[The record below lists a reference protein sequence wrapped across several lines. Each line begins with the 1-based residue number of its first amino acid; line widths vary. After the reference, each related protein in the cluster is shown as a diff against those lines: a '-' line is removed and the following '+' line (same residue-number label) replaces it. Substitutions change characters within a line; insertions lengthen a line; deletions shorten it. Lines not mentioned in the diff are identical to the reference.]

1 MAEKKS
7 KEAQEEENINL
18 ALDLAGK
25 IFKIV
30 KDPRF
35 LELEPEIRH
44 KVLVNKYQN
53 FANAYPVILR
63 FIARDVKYQEK
74 AFRRFLEGLR
84 RDPGKGMD
92 GFIEHQANYAKYL
105 YMEDA
110 RANGT
115 HWNMS
120 KANTIWKIEYEHMKK
135 FLKKIK
141 DDEAKAK
148 NEFEEESKKHLTQK
162 RSEFLK
168 FLEENSESS
177 LATGEETEGENL
189 EQYERAALGLPPKSL
204 GDVEIDKLST
214 ADLAEYISHL
224 EEYQKDLSKE
234 VTELDQK
241 IQDLE
246 KQTPVAKTSAST
258 QSDKTLN
265 TKSVVLDSEW
275 LEGTAAA
282 KPRTSQGS
290 TPKPTNRVK
299 KVPRVLRVPQEK
311 QTQREA
317 IEEID
322 RLAREIEGPKEKNKK
337 K

>member
-1 MAEKKS
+1 
-7 KEAQEEENINL
+7 
-18 ALDLAGK
+18 
-25 IFKIV
+25 
-30 KDPRF
+30 
-35 LELEPEIRH
+35 
-44 KVLVNKYQN
+44 
-53 FANAYPVILR
+53 
-63 FIARDVKYQEK
+63 
-74 AFRRFLEGLR
+74 
-84 RDPGKGMD
+84 
-92 GFIEHQANYAKYL
+92 
-105 YMEDA
+105 
-110 RANGT
+110 
-115 HWNMS
+115 
-120 KANTIWKIEYEHMKK
+120 
-135 FLKKIK
+135 
-141 DDEAKAK
+141 
-148 NEFEEESKKHLTQK
+148 
-162 RSEFLK
+162 
-168 FLEENSESS
+168 
-177 LATGEETEGENL
+177 
-189 EQYERAALGLPPKSL
+189 L